1 VEVFTLRLM
10 NPRGPRDFE
19 INTEKVGSLEQFGK
33 LLDMLGVARL
43 PVWYVVLTKDVGT
56 EVAHPPGLKK
66 KELVHVVDKYMGASW
81 AACLGAEDDSLTI
94 FQGAHTH
101 ICHGAFVSSS

>member
-56 EVAHPPGLKK
+56 EVAHPR
-66 KELVHVVDKYMGASW
+66 D
-81 AACLGAEDDSLTI
+81 
-94 FQGAHTH
+94 
-101 ICHGAFVSSS
+101 